1 MPESQPEGGHRTP
14 VTTNQSR
21 GAVPGRGRLPRKAA
35 NSANR
40 GKPATHSDAQSALV
54 DADSGNSCEHT
65 GGSAAGAHHT
75 RHLRHPARGC
85 TPVSGQPGPR
95 SRSNGLCSC
104 GGIDDAPRS
113 VIMQRKTVILAVS
126 TACAVVALVTWILLR
141 GQAGIQYRTA
151 TVGHGDINIAISA
164 TGNPNA
170 VVTVQVGSQVSGTI
184 LALYADF
191 NSKVTKDQLIA
202 RIDPAAF
209 QAKVDQAQANLDA
222 AGAAV
227 ANAEAGVQKAQ
238 AGIQAANAAV
248 ATAKANV
255 TKAQVAAQDAK
266 AKADRSVQMNKV
278 GVLSKVDLET
288 SQATFNTAT
297 ADQDAIAAEQRA
309 AEDNVKVAQAELKVA
324 NTQLAAN
331 QAQVKQFQAALRSTQ
346 IDMDHTYIKAPVDGV
361 VVARNV
367 DVGQT
372 VAASL
377 ATPTL
382 FEIAQDLTK
391 MQVDTNVSEADVGRV
406 RVGQP
411 VTFTVDAYPGQVFKG
426 AVTEIRKAP
435 TNVQNVIT
443 YDVVIGVSN
452 PDLKLFPGM
461 TANVRILVDQRLNVL
476 KVLNAALRYH
486 PASETPLPAAGGKGG
501 SKGAAPEQAVWTL
514 DANDKQ
520 QRVVVATGE
529 SDGTYT
535 EVTSGALK
543 DGDRVIIAAV
553 AKATTPSSGSPV
565 SPGGSK
571 GGRGPG
577 F

>member
-1 MPESQPEGGHRTP
+1 
-14 VTTNQSR
+14 
-21 GAVPGRGRLPRKAA
+21 
-35 NSANR
+35 
-40 GKPATHSDAQSALV
+40 
-54 DADSGNSCEHT
+54 
-65 GGSAAGAHHT
+65 
-75 RHLRHPARGC
+75 
-85 TPVSGQPGPR
+85 
-95 SRSNGLCSC
+95 
-104 GGIDDAPRS
+104 
-113 VIMQRKTVILAVS
+113 MQRKTALFAVATS
-126 TACAVVALVTWILLR
+126 CALVGLVTWVLLR
-141 GQAGIQYRTA
+141 GQSSIQYRTA
-151 TVGHGDINIAISA
+151 TVEHGDINVVISA

-191 NSKVTKDQLIA
+191 NTKVTKGQLIA

-209 QAKVDQAQANLDA
+209 QAKVDQGQANLDA
-222 AGAAV
+222 ARAGA

-238 AGIQAANAAV
+238 AGIQAANASVAAAV
-248 ATAKANV
+248 ANV
-255 TKAQVAAQDAK
+255 VKTKVAAQDAK
-266 AKADRSVQMNKV
+266 VKADRRVQLEKE
-278 GVLSKVDLET
+278 GVLSKEDAET
-288 SQATFNTAT
+288 AKATYNTAA
-297 ADQDAIAAEQRA
+297 ADQDAIVAQQRS

-324 NTQLAAN
+324 STQVADN
-331 QAQVKQFQAALRSTQ
+331 HAQVKQFEAALRSTQ
-346 IDMDHTYIKAPVDGV
+346 IDLDHTYIKAPVDGV
-361 VVARNV
+361 VVARHV

-411 VTFTVDAYPGQVFKG
+411 GTFTVDAYPGQVFKG

-435 TNVQNVIT
+435 INVQNVIT

-461 TANVRILVDQRLNVL
+461 TANVKILVDQRPNVL

-486 PASETPLPAAGGKGG
+486 PASETPPPAGGGKGG
-501 SKGAAPEQAVWTL
+501 GKGAAPEQAVWNL
-514 DANDKQ
+514 DVNNKQ
-520 QRVVVATGE
+520 QRVVVTTGE

-535 EVTSGALK
+535 EVTTGGLK
-543 DGDRVIIAAV
+543 DGDRVIVAAL
-553 AKATTPSSGSPV
+553 ATAAPASGGSPG
-565 SPGGSK
+565 SQGGSK